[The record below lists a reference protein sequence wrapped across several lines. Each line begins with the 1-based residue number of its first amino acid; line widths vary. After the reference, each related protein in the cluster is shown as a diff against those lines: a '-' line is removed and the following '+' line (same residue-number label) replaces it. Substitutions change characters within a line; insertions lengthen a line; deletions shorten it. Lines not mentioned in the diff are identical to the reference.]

1 MSWDFL
7 QSMYYENLLKDW
19 GLKCAKNNYIEKETM
34 LGAGPFFF
42 HLKEWRPGGVQEEVR
57 GRAGEV
63 EGGAGEG
70 RQGRCQD
77 QGGG

>member
-1 MSWDFL
+1 MLDIFIFFL
-7 QSMYYENLLKDW
+7 M
-19 GLKCAKNNYIEKETM
+19 
-34 LGAGPFFF
+34 
-42 HLKEWRPGGVQEEVR
+42 KEWRPGGVQEEVR

-70 RQGRCQD
+70 GQGRGQD